1 MLHALLANGLD
12 RRSVLRGA
20 VASTTMLGVAACK
33 QELQP
38 GESSELSNDTPD
50 SFKNFDPMNRRD
62 NLETFIRMSGSLD
75 ETEDAFGWFSA
86 RIFSVIGDFKII
98 QPLFDLEGFGVSRHE
113 KQPDGSYK
121 RYQLEC
127 GFYKDLYLSLIHI

>member
-38 GESSELSNDTPD
+38 GESSELSN
-50 SFKNFDPMNRRD
+50 
-62 NLETFIRMSGSLD
+62 
-75 ETEDAFGWFSA
+75 
-86 RIFSVIGDFKII
+86 V
-98 QPLFDLEGFGVSRHE
+98 
-113 KQPDGSYK
+113 
-121 RYQLEC
+121 
-127 GFYKDLYLSLIHI
+127 